1 MAVSLNVLAMPQ
13 PDIPA
18 LLTWMQAAKPPY
30 AVVMDGLE
38 LAARIRMVSPDTTII
53 HRKYRTDDHK
63 LHETISPTE
72 FLDSVADVPAA
83 FICQCLNEP
92 GGDQAQLA
100 QWCAA
105 LIRLA
110 DLRGRRLALPNWS
123 VGNPDDEMIA
133 AGVYDPL
140 LKALADSGKHLLAT
154 HEYFHDK
161 PAEEWYF
168 VGRYHHFLRRADT
181 LGISRPEIVITEH
194 GRDLGGG
201 TNDGWRGQGWSEA
214 DYARRLDE
222 AQTVYAPDGITACV
236 FSYGAGFDQR
246 WQSFNVEGAP
256 DLLRAMEAMNVGRE
270 EEDVGLPGWAQAKTK
285 TAGASV
291 NVRNAPAITAPVV
304 STVKTDDWTKK
315 IGTPIRNGQ
324 YTWQQVILNEP
335 NKCVHGYVALEVITV

>member
-1 MAVSLNVLAMPQ
+1 VAISMNVLAMPQ

-38 LAARIRMVSPDTTII
+38 LAARIRMVSPNTTII
-53 HRKYRTDDHK
+53 HRRYRLDDAK
-63 LHETISPTE
+63 LHETLSPTE

-110 DLRGRRLALPNWS
+110 DVRGRKLALPNWS
-123 VGNPDDEMIA
+123 VGNPSSE
-133 AGVYDPL
+133 GVRNGLYDPL
-140 LKALADSGKHLLAT
+140 LKALADSGRHVLGL
-154 HEYFHDK
+154 HEYFHDA
-161 PAEEWYF
+161 PAEEPYF
-168 VGRYHHFLRRADT
+168 VGRYGVFLQRADV
-181 LGISRPEIVITEH
+181 LGIPRPEIVITEH

-201 TNDGWRGQGWSEA
+201 PEDGWRGQGWSEA

-222 AQTVYAPDGITACV
+222 AQTVYTPDGITACV

-246 WQSFNVEGAP
+246 WASFNVEGAP

-270 EEDVGLPGWAQAKTK
+270 DDDVAGPPGWKTAKTK
-285 TAGASV
+285 ASGVKVNMRSAPSLTASV
-291 NVRNAPAITAPVV
+291 VRTVQTGDWLHPSGVPVQSGGHAWQRVNDENCLTGWVSLNVIELV
-304 STVKTDDWTKK
+304 
-315 IGTPIRNGQ
+315 
-324 YTWQQVILNEP
+324 
-335 NKCVHGYVALEVITV
+335 

>member
-1 MAVSLNVLAMPQ
+1 VAISLNVLGLPV
-13 PDIPA
+13 PDVPA
-18 LLTWMQAAKPPY
+18 LVAWCVVARPPY
-30 AVVMDGLE
+30 ALVMDNLDIAG
-38 LAARIRMVSPDTTII
+38 RIRMASPDTQIVC
-53 HRKYRTDDHK
+53 RKYRPDDHK
-63 LHETISPTE
+63 LHETTSPAE
-72 FLDSVADVPAA
+72 FLNSVSDVPQSYIVQAG
-83 FICQCLNEP
+83 NEP
-92 GGDQAQLA
+92 GGDMRALA
-100 QWCAA
+100 AWTAE
-105 LIRLA
+105 LIAKANVL
-110 DLRGRRLALPNWS
+110 GRRLAVCSFS
-123 VGNPDDEMIA
+123 VGNPDEDQIA
-133 AGVYDPL
+133 AGWYDPIL
-140 LKALADSGKHLLAT
+140 RGLAGSRHVLSL
-154 HEYFHDK
+154 HEYLHDK
-161 PAEEWYF
+161 PAQEPWF
-168 VGRYHHFLRRADT
+168 IGRFAHFLQRADQ
-181 LGISRPEIVITEH
+181 LGISRPVVVITEH

-201 TNDGWRGQGWSEA
+201 PDDGWRGQGWSEA

-270 EEDVGLPGWAQAKTK
+270 DDDVGLPGWAQAKTK

-315 IGTPIRNGQ
+315 IGAPIRNGQ